1 MTDRLVLVR
10 ATRRHLAAGLTLA
23 ALAAAM
29 AAPASAQTAAPGD
42 ATASATAPAEAGQ
55 RPRSPQD
62 PFEGF
67 NRGVYSFNEGID
79 RAVLKPLA
87 EGYRK
92 VVPELVRTGVTNFFG
107 NIADVWT
114 GVNELLQGKIMD
126 GAQVTLRVATNTVF
140 GLGGVLDPATEF
152 GLEKRSEDFG
162 QTLGRWGM
170 PPGPYLMLP
179 LFGPSTVRDT
189 AALPVDKAAGPTVLV
204 SGTGEVAGVVV
215 LQTVNTRSELLS
227 ASKLLDDVALD
238 KYSFLR
244 DAYLARRRS
253 QVYDGNP
260 PEEPY
265 DDGGS
270 QDPTAPPPA
279 APAASAAAK

>member
-1 MTDRLVLVR
+1 VSPGPVFAGRTPAHRGAARLALAVLVI
-10 ATRRHLAAGLTLA
+10 TLGL
-23 ALAAAM
+23 
-29 AAPASAQTAAPGD
+29 PASAQSSADPA
-42 ATASATAPAEAGQ
+42 ASAPAGA
-55 RPRSPQD
+55 RPTSPQD

-92 VVPELVRTGVTNFFG
+92 VVPELVRTGVSNFFG

-152 GLEKRSEDFG
+152 GLEKRDEDFG

-189 AALPVDKAAGPTVLV
+189 AALPVDKAVGPTSLV

-215 LQTVNTRSELLS
+215 LQTVNTRAELLS

-265 DDGGS
+265 DDGGL
-270 QDPTAPPPA
+270 QDPTAPRPT
-279 APAASAAAK
+279 APAASATGK